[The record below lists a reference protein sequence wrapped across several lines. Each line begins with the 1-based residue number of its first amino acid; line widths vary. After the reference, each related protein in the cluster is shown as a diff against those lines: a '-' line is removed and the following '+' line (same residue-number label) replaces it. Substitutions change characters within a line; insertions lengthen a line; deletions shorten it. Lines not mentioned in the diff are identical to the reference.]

1 MGSARLAPALSA
13 GHRFGTC
20 FCCLCEAGA
29 PEFEQVVG
37 GCDQLPFGLARA
49 EAATEEAVGAADA
62 FRVREDGFDDLLA
75 SAVERLSL
83 GLRERRLD
91 SLRFVALA
99 GRELARSGAPPVKGG
114 DEHVDALLAHVG
126 DRGRVPVAAVREQDP
141 DRLL

>member
-20 FCCLCEAGA
+20 FCCLREAGA

-62 FRVREDGFDDLLA
+62 FRVRRRVRRSVGVGGRAPVPRVARAPPRFAAL
-75 SAVERLSL
+75 
-83 GLRERRLD
+83 RRLGGA
-91 SLRFVALA
+91 RACAVWCAA
-99 GRELARSGAPPVKGG
+99 GQGWG
-114 DEHVDALLAHVG
+114 
-126 DRGRVPVAAVREQDP
+126 
-141 DRLL
+141 